1 MKSLIKFRSNCV
13 KGFGLV
19 LLFGFISLGAIGG
32 CSNNN
37 GAQGGTRALT
47 EKDFASDEA
56 LRANPEKDF
65 LVDFLEHPDSE
76 VDENDT
82 GEAGDDV
89 IPLRY
94 ANTLEHTFCWED
106 DDGNAGHF
114 MELHDSEG
122 VEILRLDVNGECA
135 TEVIE
140 AGNYVMT
147 IHHDG
152 TTEALRPVFIIP
164 NGGVSELTYNE
175 DNLFNKIDILTSR
188 LFNYF
193 ADEAVPEALAANA
206 LQTLFTTNK
215 CEGCNLAQA
224 NLSQADLKDANLFMS
239 DLSGANLSM
248 ANLTGANMNA
258 TTLPNA
264 NLTGANLS
272 DATLIASV
280 LMKADLST
288 ANLTGT
294 SLLGADLIGA
304 NLTGVTLGSTVF
316 DNARWCDGSCT
327 CGAESIDACVGCGS
341 IDICTGS

>member
-1 MKSLIKFRSNCV
+1 MKSLIKYRGNCI
-13 KGFGLV
+13 KCFGFV
-19 LLFGFISLGAIGG
+19 LLLGLISLGAIGG
-32 CSNNN
+32 CSNES
-37 GAQGGTRALT
+37 GGQGGTRALT

-56 LRANPEKDF
+56 LRANPEKDL

-89 IPLRY
+89 IPLHY

-106 DDGNAGHF
+106 DGGNAGHF

-122 VEILRLDVNGECA
+122 SEILRLDVNGECA

-152 TTEALRPVFIIP
+152 KMEAIRPVFIIP

-175 DNLFNKIDILTSR
+175 DNLFNKICILTSR
-188 LFNYF
+188 LFDYF

-224 NLSQADLKDANLFMS
+224 NLSQAELKDVNLFMS
-239 DLSGANLSM
+239 DLTGANL
-248 ANLTGANMNA
+248 NA
-258 TTLPNA
+258 TTLPSA
-264 NLTGANLS
+264 NLTGVNLS

-280 LMKADLST
+280 LMQADLST

-327 CGAESIDACVGCGS
+327 CGANSIDACVGCGS